1 MNTGITP
8 DELRLAARNHGMPLE
23 ALRYDVT
30 PVGLH
35 YLLTHYDIPVI
46 DVARWRLTIGGEVR
60 HRLELTLDDLRA
72 MPEVTRRVT
81 MECAGNGRALL
92 DPRPLS
98 QPWLL
103 EAVGT
108 GEWTGV
114 ALMDVLAE
122 AGLAHDAEEVV
133 FTGAD
138 RGLEHGVE
146 QDYERSLPVATTTG
160 PDALLAYALNGASLP
175 PQHGYPLRLVVP
187 GWYGMTN
194 VKWLS
199 TITVVDA
206 PFAGYQQTM
215 SYRLRQR
222 EDDRGEPLTLMMPRA
237 LMVPPGMPDFFTRA
251 RYVTA
256 GDHHLVGRAWS
267 GCAPVSEVAVSTDGG
282 ATWDQA
288 HIDERTTTPGAWQ
301 AWSCAWQAR
310 PGTTELW
317 CRASDAAG
325 NTQPVNPGWNL
336 GGYANNAVQRVS
348 VLVT

>member
-1 MNTGITP
+1 MDAGITL
-8 DELRLAARNHGMPLE
+8 DELGLAARNHGMPLE
-23 ALRYDVT
+23 ALQYDVT

-46 DVARWRLTIGGEVR
+46 DGARWRLTIGGQVR
-60 HRLELTLDDLRA
+60 HPLELTLDDLRA
-72 MPEVTRRVT
+72 MPAVTRRVT

-114 ALMDVLAE
+114 ALMDILAE
-122 AGLAHDAEEVV
+122 AGLAPGAEEVV

-146 QDYERSLPVATTTG
+146 QDYARSLPVATAAG
-160 PDALLAYALNGASLP
+160 PDALLAYALNGAALP
-175 PQHGYPLRLVVP
+175 PQHGFPLRLVVP

-194 VKWLS
+194 VKWLT

-206 PFAGYQQTM
+206 PFAGYQQQT

-222 EDDRGEPLTLMMPRA
+222 EDDQGEPLTLMMPRA
-237 LMVPPGMPDFFTRA
+237 LMVPPGIPDFLTRA
-251 RYVTA
+251 RSVAA
-256 GDHHLVGRAWS
+256 GDHQLVGRAWS
-267 GCAPVSEVAVSTDGG
+267 GGAPVSEVAVSTDGG
-282 ATWDQA
+282 ATWAQA
-288 HIDERTTTPGAWQ
+288 HVDERTELGAWQ
-301 AWSCAWQAR
+301 AWRCAWQAR
-310 PGTTELW
+310 PGTSELW

-325 NTQPVNPGWNL
+325 NTQPVHPVWNL
-336 GGYANNAVQRVS
+336 GGYRNNAVQRVS
-348 VLVT
+348 VQVT